1 MSHDIENSIE
11 NLLMDNNTYLDKEN
25 TMEDTTKY
33 DNDKNNELSILEVL
47 ANEKKI
53 VEKKNEKEE
62 SNKEESEKYSVKTS
76 SIKSRSRERAK
87 SLSTTESDDKMYSYK
102 RRIVN
107 KENKNEHIKNE
118 KKEILYKMTKIKGDK
133 YFKYDITY
141 TLDELQTAYYQ
152 MMEKKKNDMAV
163 EQYKKVLKAFVLM
176 IEILNNQLDPVGLD
190 LNGWSEAM
198 AYSLENEEYDQVLT
212 ELYDKY
218 KHVIQ
223 MSPEL
228 KLAGMLSMSA
238 ISFAI
243 TKKMMGGTSNST
255 PNILGTV
262 LSMFS
267 GGGGNGMMKE
277 LNKTTTEDFEP
288 SKLKTPT
295 LNDSD
300 SNDGIDEIFKKME
313 ESKRKKELEKETIK
327 NITLNKRNRNKKK

>member
-1 MSHDIENSIE
+1 
-11 NLLMDNNTYLDKEN
+11 
-25 TMEDTTKY
+25 
-33 DNDKNNELSILEVL
+33 
-47 ANEKKI
+47 
-53 VEKKNEKEE
+53 
-62 SNKEESEKYSVKTS
+62 
-76 SIKSRSRERAK
+76 
-87 SLSTTESDDKMYSYK
+87 
-102 RRIVN
+102 
-107 KENKNEHIKNE
+107 
-118 KKEILYKMTKIKGDK
+118 MTKIKGDK

>member
-1 MSHDIENSIE
+1 
-11 NLLMDNNTYLDKEN
+11 
-25 TMEDTTKY
+25 
-33 DNDKNNELSILEVL
+33 
-47 ANEKKI
+47 
-53 VEKKNEKEE
+53 
-62 SNKEESEKYSVKTS
+62 
-76 SIKSRSRERAK
+76 
-87 SLSTTESDDKMYSYK
+87 
-102 RRIVN
+102 
-107 KENKNEHIKNE
+107 
-118 KKEILYKMTKIKGDK
+118 
-133 YFKYDITY
+133 
-141 TLDELQTAYYQ
+141 
-152 MMEKKKNDMAV
+152 
-163 EQYKKVLKAFVLM
+163 
-176 IEILNNQLDPVGLD
+176 
-190 LNGWSEAM
+190 
-198 AYSLENEEYDQVLT
+198 
-212 ELYDKY
+212 
-218 KHVIQ
+218 
-223 MSPEL
+223 
-228 KLAGMLSMSA
+228 LSMSA